1 VAGDEHGPALV
12 GQPADQAAQPVDAL
26 RVEAVGR
33 LVQDQDVGVAQ
44 QGGGQAEALA
54 HPEREAPDPPAGGR
68 GQPRL
73 LQDLVDPRR
82 GQPGRGGQDPQV
94 VASRAA
100 RMEPAL
106 LQHGPDPPGRV
117 GQLPVGPAV
126 DGGRARGRGDQA
138 EQHPQGGG
146 LAGPVGAE
154 EAGHRPRVDLEVE
167 AVDRQHVAEPLVSP
181 CTLMAAMARS
191 PC

>member
-1 VAGDEHGPALV
+1 VAGDEHGQVLV

-106 LQHGPDPPGRV
+106 LQHGPDPPGRPSMV
-117 GQLPVGPAV
+117 AAP
-126 DGGRARGRGDQA
+126 
-138 EQHPQGGG
+138 E
-146 LAGPVGAE
+146 VGAT
-154 EAGHRPRVDLEVE
+154 RPSSIRRVVVLP
-167 AVDRQHVAEPLVSP
+167 APLGPRKPVTVPGSTSKSRRSTANTSP
-181 CTLMAAMARS
+181 NRL
-191 PC
+191 